1 MILLF
6 ICISVLFCKNIKF
19 SYKKLGR
26 CDLPTKEELKNCN
39 GQDACSAE
47 RWFREESQVPDE
59 EAVNEYITEQV
70 AKLQRVCSNK
80 QRKEIVKNLTEL
92 KIAYE
97 NFAEGFNIP
106 LANKDE

>member
-1 MILLF
+1 VF
-6 ICISVLFCKNIKF
+6 FWENIQF
-19 SYKKLGR
+19 SYTNLGR
-26 CDLPTKEELKNCN
+26 CDLPTIDELKEKLKNCN
-39 GQDACSAE
+39 EQEECSVE

-80 QRKEIVKNLTEL
+80 QRKEILKNLTEL
-92 KIAYE
+92 KDAYE

-106 LANKDE
+106 LANKDV